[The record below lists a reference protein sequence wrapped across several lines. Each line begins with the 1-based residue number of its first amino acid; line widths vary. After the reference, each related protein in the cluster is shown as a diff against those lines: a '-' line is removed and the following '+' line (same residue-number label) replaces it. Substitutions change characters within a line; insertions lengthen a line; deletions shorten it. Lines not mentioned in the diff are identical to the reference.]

1 MKKVS
6 RRNFMKSSILA
17 GAAAAA
23 LAGGALPASA
33 AAAQPLEEE
42 NCLSALTDL
51 FKKKEEPARMVL
63 QMDEPIVQTAAGAV
77 RGFIDRGIYTFRGIP
92 YATAG
97 RFELPRRPSAWEGV
111 RTCCVYGPQCPQ
123 TASSLSDAEIL
134 NPHVFW
140 LSGENC
146 QTLNVWSAETSP
158 EAKKP
163 VMVWLHGGGFST
175 GSAIEMPC
183 HDGHNLCENGDVVV
197 VSINHRLNCLGFL
210 DLSAYGVQYA
220 YTGNLGML
228 DIITAL
234 EWVRDNIAQFG
245 GDPNNVT
252 LFGQSGGGRK
262 ILTLMQMPAAKGLFH
277 KVICESCGVSGVPQ
291 LDSKMTARYTFAQL
305 GLADGDVEALKTVPY
320 EQLLA
325 AATAAQTQAGQE
337 LGRTIGW
344 YPVYDGKLLPANAW
358 KNGGDVS
365 AEIPMIIGNVF
376 AEVTTNAFSLVMGGD
391 GAKNSWDEATVEQ
404 KLAEKFGDKKDAV
417 VAAFRKAYPNK
428 PIVDALF
435 VTLDGYRAEEL
446 EVLAVRGASYAAGGA
461 PTYNYIFTYEFP
473 TLGGLLPWHCSEVP
487 FVFGNVELHAQG
499 NGATDEGLALSEK
512 MLGAWT
518 TFAHTG
524 DPNHRGMTNWPAYT
538 ADQGACLL
546 LEPGMYVGYHHD
558 RELRAA
564 ALGV

>member
-1 MKKVS
+1 MKKIS

-33 AAAQPLEEE
+33 AAAQPLEEA

-210 DLSAYGVQYA
+210 DLSAYGV
-220 YTGNLGML
+220 
-228 DIITAL
+228 
-234 EWVRDNIAQFG
+234 
-245 GDPNNVT
+245 
-252 LFGQSGGGRK
+252 
-262 ILTLMQMPAAKGLFH
+262 
-277 KVICESCGVSGVPQ
+277 
-291 LDSKMTARYTFAQL
+291 
-305 GLADGDVEALKTVPY
+305 
-320 EQLLA
+320 
-325 AATAAQTQAGQE
+325 
-337 LGRTIGW
+337 
-344 YPVYDGKLLPANAW
+344 
-358 KNGGDVS
+358 
-365 AEIPMIIGNVF
+365 
-376 AEVTTNAFSLVMGGD
+376 
-391 GAKNSWDEATVEQ
+391 
-404 KLAEKFGDKKDAV
+404 
-417 VAAFRKAYPNK
+417 
-428 PIVDALF
+428 
-435 VTLDGYRAEEL
+435 
-446 EVLAVRGASYAAGGA
+446 
-461 PTYNYIFTYEFP
+461 
-473 TLGGLLPWHCSEVP
+473 
-487 FVFGNVELHAQG
+487 
-499 NGATDEGLALSEK
+499 
-512 MLGAWT
+512 
-518 TFAHTG
+518 
-524 DPNHRGMTNWPAYT
+524 
-538 ADQGACLL
+538 
-546 LEPGMYVGYHHD
+546 
-558 RELRAA
+558 
-564 ALGV
+564 